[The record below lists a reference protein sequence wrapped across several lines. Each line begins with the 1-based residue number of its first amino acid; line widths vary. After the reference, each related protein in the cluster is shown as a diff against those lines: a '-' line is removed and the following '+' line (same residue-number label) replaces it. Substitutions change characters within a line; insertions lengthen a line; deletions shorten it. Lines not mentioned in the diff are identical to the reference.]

1 MQREGATL
9 PWHVL
14 GLQMVPT
21 GHAKNGAGDEVGLQ
35 QLSVV
40 TACTAEPQSPRWA
53 LAGGTLH
60 SQSPTAPPPC
70 TRLCLPRPITHTQPH
85 HDRANAC
92 VECLRTTYFSG
103 WVPLHSKGFES
114 LNISDSGRDPC
125 SLEAT
130 LPTRKILGT
139 PKTSERT
146 WALPQRFKG
155 FSLPGR
161 KFQKRNTSAYFLY
174 I

>member
-70 TRLCLPRPITHTQPH
+70 TRLCLPRSITRTQPH
-85 HDRANAC
+85 HDRANVC
-92 VECLRTTYFSG
+92 VGCL
-103 WVPLHSKGFES
+103 
-114 LNISDSGRDPC
+114 
-125 SLEAT
+125 
-130 LPTRKILGT
+130 
-139 PKTSERT
+139 
-146 WALPQRFKG
+146 
-155 FSLPGR
+155 
-161 KFQKRNTSAYFLY
+161 
-174 I
+174 